1 MESIIS
7 TRYYFKVLPK
17 AVIKNQYMN
26 LLKNIFARLWAV
38 WGLITFVI
46 TFLIILGPS
55 MISHLYKNEKEGQT
69 FFIRVSNIWM
79 NVWLYLVGCPVKIK
93 GKENFKPG
101 KAYIITYNHNSLLDV
116 PLSAPFI
123 PGPNKTIAK
132 TSFAKIPL
140 FGWFYRRGSVL
151 VDRKSDISRRRSFE
165 EMKRVLSIGI
175 HMCIYPEGT
184 RNRTGEPLKKFYDGA
199 FKLAVAANTDIIPAV
214 IFNTKKALP
223 VNKLFYFIP
232 HKLEMHFL
240 QPVEVAKYANSDEL
254 KDQTFAVMKAYCE
267 TKGV

>member
-1 MESIIS
+1 
-7 TRYYFKVLPK
+7 
-17 AVIKNQYMN
+17 MN
-26 LLKNIFARLWAV
+26 LLKNIFARLWAL
-38 WGLITFVI
+38 WGLLTFVI

-55 MISHLYKNEKEGQT
+55 MISHLYKNEKEGQI
-69 FFIRVSNIWM
+69 FFIRVSKIWM
-79 NVWLYLVGCPVKIK
+79 NVWLTLVGCPVKIK
-93 GKENFKPG
+93 GKENFKSG
-101 KAYIITYNHNSLLDV
+101 KAYIVTFNHNSLLDV

-151 VDRKSDISRRRSFE
+151 VDRKSDVSRRRSFE
-165 EMKRVLSIGI
+165 EMKRVLSGGI

-184 RNRTGEPLKKFYDGA
+184 RNRTNEPLKKFYDGA
-199 FKLAVAANTDIIPAV
+199 FKLAVAAETDIIPAV

-223 VNKLFYFIP
+223 VNKPFYFLP

-240 QPVEVAKYANSDEL
+240 EPIEVAKCKTAEEL
-254 KDQTFAVMKAYCE
+254 KDKTFAVMKAYYE
-267 TKGV
+267 TNGVQKKV

>member
-1 MESIIS
+1 
-7 TRYYFKVLPK
+7 
-17 AVIKNQYMN
+17 MN
-26 LLKNIFARLWAV
+26 LLKNIFARLWAL
-38 WGLITFVI
+38 WGLLTFVI

-55 MISHLYKNEKEGQT
+55 MISHLFKNEKKGQT
-69 FFIRVSNIWM
+69 FFIRVSKIWM
-79 NVWLYLVGCPVKIK
+79 NIWLNLVGCPVKIK

-101 KAYIITYNHNSLLDV
+101 KAYIVTFNHNSLLDV

-140 FGWFYRRGSVL
+140 FGWFYKRGAVL
-151 VDRKSDISRRRSFE
+151 VDRKSDISRRRSFD
-165 EMKRVLSIGI
+165 EMKRVLSGGI

-184 RNRTGEPLKKFYDGA
+184 RNRTNEPLKKFYDGA
-199 FKLAVAANTDIIPAV
+199 FKLAIAAETDIIPAV

-223 VNKLFYFIP
+223 VNKTFYFIP

-240 QPVEVAKYANSDEL
+240 EPIEVAKYKIAEEL
-254 KDQTFAVMKAYCE
+254 KDKTFTVMTAYYQ
-267 TKGV
+267 TKGIQIEKT